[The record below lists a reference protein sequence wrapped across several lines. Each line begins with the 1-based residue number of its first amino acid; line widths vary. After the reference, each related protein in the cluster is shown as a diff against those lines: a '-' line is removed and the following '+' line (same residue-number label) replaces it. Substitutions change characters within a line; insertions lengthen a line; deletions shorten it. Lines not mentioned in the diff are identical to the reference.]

1 MALDENALLMK
12 IADGKIL
19 AMKKILVIG
28 YVWPEPNSS
37 AAGSRMLELVQLF
50 LALDCTV
57 TFASAAAL
65 SEHRFDLTSL
75 GVEEKTI
82 ALNCSSFDEFVR
94 DLQPDAVLFD
104 RFFTEEQFGWRVEQQ
119 CPNALRILDTEDLHS
134 LRHARQQLLKTA
146 QKEKAQKQQST
157 EKERQSVGPVTATA
171 AQLYSQMC
179 ASDMAQ
185 REVAAIFRCDLS
197 LMISE
202 FEIELLQQHFS
213 VPAQLLFYCPFLSQ
227 PQLDPNRL
235 PDFSARQHFITIGN
249 FRHEPNW
256 DSVLWLKHHL
266 WPRIRAQLATAGNA
280 SAELHI
286 YGAYPPPKATQLH
299 NAKEGFHVKG
309 WAADASEVMQAA
321 RVCLAPLRFG
331 AGIKGKLMDAMRC
344 GTPSVTTRIGSESM
358 SGGLE
363 WCGAVAD
370 EADAFASS
378 AVALYQQQSLWQE
391 KQQQG
396 FCILRDYFYA
406 GDYSLLLRQR
416 LLALAENIT
425 AERQH
430 NFIGQMLRHHHHKS
444 TQYMGQWIEA
454 KNK

>member
-1 MALDENALLMK
+1 
-12 IADGKIL
+12 
-19 AMKKILVIG
+19 MKKILVIG

-50 LALDCTV
+50 LSMDCAV

-65 SEHRFDLTSL
+65 SEHRFDLATL
-75 GVEEKTI
+75 DVEEKSI

-94 DLQPDAVLFD
+94 ALRPDVVLFD

-134 LRHARQQLLKTA
+134 LRHARQQLLKA
-146 QKEKAQKQQST
+146 VQKIQLN
-157 EKERQSVGPVTATA
+157 EKERQSVAPVTASA
-171 AQLYSQMC
+171 AQLFMQMC
-179 ASDMAQ
+179 SSEMAQ

-202 FEIELLQQHFS
+202 VEIELLQQYFS
-213 VPAQLLFYCPFLSQ
+213 VPARLLFYCPFLSQ
-227 PQLDPNRL
+227 PAIEDKNL
-235 PDFSARQHFITIGN
+235 PGFSVRQHFVTIGN

-256 DSVLWLKHHL
+256 DSVLWLKHQL
-266 WPRIRAQLATAGNA
+266 WPGIRARLTATEAA
-280 SAELHI
+280 QPELHV

-299 NAKEGFHVKG
+299 NPKEGFHIKG
-309 WAADASEVMQAA
+309 WAADAYAVMQNA

-331 AGIKGKLMDAMRC
+331 AGIKGKLMDAMHC
-344 GTPSVTTRIGSESM
+344 GTPSITTSIGSESM
-358 SGGLE
+358 SGGLD

-370 EADAFASS
+370 NADSFVDGAI
-378 AVALYQQQSLWQE
+378 ALYQQQLLWQG

-396 FCILRDYFYA
+396 FRILRDYFYRS
-406 GDYSLLLRQR
+406 DFSDLLRQR
-416 LLALAENIT
+416 LLELEENLHH
-425 AERQH
+425 ERQH
-430 NFIGQMLRHHHHKS
+430 NFVGQMLRHHHHKS